1 MTKNLTVGNPALLI
15 FSFAV
20 PLLVGNLFQQFYN
33 MADAF
38 IVGDTLGMDA
48 LAAVGCTGSINFLI
62 LGFMMGFTQG
72 ASIVTS
78 QRFGGSDAP
87 GVRRS
92 FGASALLGAGVT
104 AGLMAVSVTSARPLL
119 VFLRTDPKILDAA
132 YSYIIVIYWGLPATL
147 VFNLCSNMMRA
158 VGDSVTPLIFLV
170 IACIIN
176 IALDYAFIRGF
187 HTGVEGA
194 AYATVIAQ
202 VIAGLLC
209 IPVIARKLPILRLTK
224 ADWKPDRK
232 ELWEHFRVAMP
243 MGFQM
248 SIIAIGVVSV
258 TFALNGL
265 GIAAVAAFTAGQKI
279 DMVAG
284 MPLSSFGAAM
294 TTFTAQNYGAQKISR
309 IRQGV
314 AQCCLMS
321 CAFSVF
327 MGVLFFL
334 AGDKF
339 AAVFLKEEASA
350 VALAHTYLKITGS
363 FYILLACLF
372 IFRQSLQGLGDS
384 LVPTIAGV
392 VELAMRTFAAIILTR
407 YFGFAGLCFASPLAF
422 FGACVPLTIAIVLTL
437 KRLARKSLAEKKLPN
452 QP

>member
-38 IVGDTLGMDA
+38 IVGQTLGMEA
-48 LAAVGCTGSINFLI
+48 LASVGCTGSINFLI
-62 LGFMMGFTQG
+62 LGFMMGLTQG
-72 ASIVTS
+72 ASIVTA
-78 QRFGGSDAP
+78 QRFGASDAR
-87 GVRRS
+87 GVGRS
-92 FGASALLGAGVT
+92 FAVSAMLGVAVT
-104 AGLMAVSVTSARPLL
+104 AGLMGVSITSARPLL
-119 VFLRTDPKILDAA
+119 ILLRTDPKIIDAA
-132 YSYIIVIYWGLPATL
+132 YSYIVMIYWGMPATL
-147 VFNLCSNMMRA
+147 LFNLCSNMMRA

-176 IALDYAFIRGF
+176 IVLDYVFIRGF

-194 AYATVIAQ
+194 AYATIIAQ

-209 IPVIARKLPILRLTK
+209 IPVIIRKLPILRFTK
-224 ADWKPDRK
+224 EDFKPNTK

-248 SIIAIGVVSV
+248 SIIAIGIVSV

-265 GIAAVAAFTAGQKI
+265 GIVAVAAFTAGQKI
-279 DMVAG
+279 DMLAG

-294 TTFTAQNYGAQKISR
+294 TTFTAQNYGARKFDR
-309 IRQGV
+309 IRKGV
-314 AQCCLMS
+314 MQCCMMS
-321 CAFSVF
+321 CSFGIV
-327 MGVLFFL
+327 MGVIFFL
-334 AGDKF
+334 GGNHF
-339 AAVFLKEEASA
+339 AAVFLREAPEA
-350 VALAHTYLKITGS
+350 IQLAHTYLKVTGC

-384 LVPTIAGV
+384 LVPTIAGIM
-392 VELAMRTFAAIILTR
+392 ELGMRTFAAIILSR
-407 YFGFAGLCFASPLAF
+407 YFGFIGLCFASPLAF
-422 FGACVPLTIAIVLTL
+422 LGACIPLTIAIVLTL
-437 KRLARKSLAEKKLPN
+437 KRLMRKSGAEKKRP
-452 QP
+452 PTP